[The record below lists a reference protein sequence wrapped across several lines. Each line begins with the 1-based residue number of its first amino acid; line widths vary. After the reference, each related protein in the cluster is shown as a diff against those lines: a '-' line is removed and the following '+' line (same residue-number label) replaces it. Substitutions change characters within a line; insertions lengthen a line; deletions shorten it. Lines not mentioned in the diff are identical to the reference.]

1 MPTFVTAVISAP
13 FPHVWHTIKDDT
25 SALHLP
31 TIRRWDLIMRLW
43 TAEYLGLQP
52 DLSPTRAGRT
62 DKRDDGA
69 GGEAETEMERPTATT
84 DGRKVERSGGEL

>member
-1 MPTFVTAVISAP
+1 M
-13 FPHVWHTIKDDT
+13 WHTIKDDA

-52 DLSPTRAGRT
+52 DLTPTRAAARAEGVT
-62 DKRDDGA
+62 
-69 GGEAETEMERPTATT
+69 EAEGGDELAPTATT
-84 DGRKVERSGGEL
+84 EGHKVERSGGEL